1 MIDPIAGIGGPK
13 PVDMISLDPKA
24 GAAAEVDFGE
34 VLRSAVARVEQY
46 QQTSREQVD
55 RFLQGEDIEIHDV
68 VMGAQRAEMAFDFF
82 LQVRNKVVQAYQEVM
97 RMQI

>member
-13 PVDMISLDPKA
+13 PVDMISLDGK
-24 GAAAEVDFGE
+24 AAAKGPVDFSG
-34 VLRSAVARVEQY
+34 VLRNAVDRVEQF
-46 QQTSREQVD
+46 QQDGRQQVD
-55 RFLQGEDIEIHDV
+55 RFLAGEDVEVHDV
-68 VMGAQRAEMAFDFF
+68 VMAAQRAELAFDFF